1 MTPYA
6 DAAQLQAHAELLAA
20 IEKLYRL
27 LRQSAPSQ
35 PIARTMD
42 NEASHASRS
51 TVRFWRSWRA
61 GEIAALPYRSCAMAQ
76 AYQAYRAYA
85 ARAGDLPCTRNT
97 FTHALL
103 LSAEAAGESVRGKIM
118 RTGVWPS
125 TRSERMLLLSDP
137 PEQAQGAWATAC
149 CAQFAKALALYVA
162 PPAPP
167 RSPRGR
173 VPAKKA
179 GRT

>member
-1 MTPYA
+1 MPHA
-6 DAAQLQAHAELLAA
+6 EAAHLQAHAELLAA

-27 LRQSAPSQ
+27 LRRTAPAT
-35 PIARTMD
+35 PITRTVD
-42 NEASHASRS
+42 TEASHASRS
-51 TVRFWRSWRA
+51 AVRFWRSWRA

-76 AYQAYRAYA
+76 AYAAYRSYA
-85 ARAGDLPCTRNT
+85 ARTGELPCTRNT

-103 LSAEAAGESVRGKIM
+103 LSAEAAGETVRGKIM
-118 RTGVWPS
+118 RVGTWPAMK
-125 TRSERMLLLSDP
+125 SERMLLLSDP

-149 CAQFAKALALYVA
+149 CAQFAEALALYVA
-162 PPAPP
+162 PPVPP

-179 GRT
+179 GQT